1 MPKNKLSKSDSHFK
15 PPDISFFTLSIVVWE
30 PHKCGTSCLGGIALK
45 KWSFQAVE
53 LPDCCASGQVVPGQY
68 DHCGCLK
75 SCGPVCARPEGFPC
89 DIEGDP
95 CAEGTLCQINEVL
108 PGMSKIWGCP

>member
-1 MPKNKLSKSDSHFK
+1 MANNC
-15 PPDISFFTLSIVVWE
+15 IIMWE

-89 DIEGDP
+89 DIGGDP